1 MYRMHKNKDQLYE
14 DIKDLITKNKF
25 EKEIKNRKKEYDD
38 LIDEKVAGLHIA
50 YGVSNSFGGRTACDI
65 H

>member
-14 DIKDLITKNKF
+14 DINDLITKNKF

-38 LIDEKVAGLHIA
+38 LIDENTLALLIVDELGRNKQNVSKIA
-50 YGVSNSFGGRTACDI
+50 D
-65 H
+65 